1 MLDCEVV
8 KDLLPLYT
16 EQMVSPHT
24 EALVSAHLQS
34 CPACAALHRS
44 MTEPEPAVQFSTD
57 SAQQFAAYEKKQ
69 KRKTGLKVGTVLTF
83 LFGAVTAA
91 VVWFLRKAL
100 VTVLALSFCIPLLM
114 LDSALARVKVD
125 TDPAHYS
132 DYMFDTAKP
141 EYRHKISETDE
152 SIFPAKLTDNMD
164 IREYKMVYYNPWD
177 PQYLSYLTVH
187 YSPEDYEAETKRL
200 AEYGCDFYQGSYGV
214 TGFPGG
220 EPLAVHADAYYGY
233 VYAINTPNAES
244 NTITYCE
251 IIFCNYFMDLKYE
264 KYMPAEYFPLNFNAK
279 SSNRAKQEQ
288 YGKAHPEMDSLVQN
302 NIELE
307 KWTRENC
314 PEYLE

>member
-16 EQMVSPHT
+16 EQMLSPHT
-24 EALVSAHLQS
+24 TELVGEHLQN

-83 LFGAVTAA
+83 IFGAVTAA
-91 VVWFLRKAL
+91 VIWLMRKVL

-125 TDPAHYS
+125 TDPAHYA
-132 DYMFDTAKP
+132 DYMFDTASK
-141 EYRHKISETDE
+141 EYRHKQGMIDET
-152 SIFPAKLTDNMD
+152 IFPAELTDNMD
-164 IREYKMVYYNPWD
+164 IKEYKMVYYNPWD
-177 PQYLSYLTVH
+177 PQYLSYLTVR
-187 YSPEDYEAETKRL
+187 YSPEDYAAEKKRL
-200 AEYGCDFYQGSYGV
+200 AECGCDFYQDSYGV

-220 EPLAVHADAYYGY
+220 EPLAVRNDAYYGY
-233 VYAINTPNAES
+233 VYAINTPGQE

-264 KYMPAEYFPLNFNAK
+264 QYMPAEYFPLNFNAK
-279 SSNRAKQEQ
+279 NSNAAKQEQ
-288 YGKAHPEMDSLVQN
+288 WEKEHPKQD
-302 NIELE
+302 
-307 KWTRENC
+307 T
-314 PEYLE
+314 